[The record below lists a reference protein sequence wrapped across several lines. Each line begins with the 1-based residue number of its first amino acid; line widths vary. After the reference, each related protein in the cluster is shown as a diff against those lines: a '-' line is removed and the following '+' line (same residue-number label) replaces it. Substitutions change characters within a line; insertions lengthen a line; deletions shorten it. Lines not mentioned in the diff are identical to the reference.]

1 MHQSTIPDVGARDLL
16 AILTVAQSGS
26 FIAASLTLHMS
37 QPALTRTVQRV
48 EEALGVALFRRTT
61 RRVEITSPG
70 REFVAV
76 AERIL
81 NDLRITSRHMREV
94 SDEERGQVILSS
106 VMSVAQTALPAIVA
120 EHRQSRP
127 GVEIHVREGVH
138 GTVIEDVR
146 GGIADLGV
154 TYMGDLPEGFVSEP
168 VGTEDFF
175 VILPPEHPLRR
186 KRGIELCD
194 LAQVPLVSFPADSRT
209 RRLIE
214 SAVTSIGVVLDHS
227 VTVTQFATLVSFVA
241 AGVGAAIVPSG
252 ILLQARNA
260 GLETRPIVSPAVSRE
275 LGVIWLADR
284 EMSPSTVG
292 FFASLQKNM
301 RRSMLLSRRGVEVPG

>member
-106 VMSVAQTALPAIVA
+106 VMSVAQTALPAIVVVVMHLLRKP
-120 EHRQSRP
+120 HR
-127 GVEIHVREGVH
+127 
-138 GTVIEDVR
+138 
-146 GGIADLGV
+146 
-154 TYMGDLPEGFVSEP
+154 
-168 VGTEDFF
+168 
-175 VILPPEHPLRR
+175 
-186 KRGIELCD
+186 
-194 LAQVPLVSFPADSRT
+194 
-209 RRLIE
+209 
-214 SAVTSIGVVLDHS
+214 TS
-227 VTVTQFATLVSFVA
+227 
-241 AGVGAAIVPSG
+241 
-252 ILLQARNA
+252 
-260 GLETRPIVSPAVSRE
+260 
-275 LGVIWLADR
+275 
-284 EMSPSTVG
+284 
-292 FFASLQKNM
+292 
-301 RRSMLLSRRGVEVPG
+301 